1 MQTVTTPR
9 VGVTRRAKRLLAGV
23 VFWVMGRGLVT
34 CARLDSRVRDEVAA
48 WPEGTVVTLLMWP
61 GTPKTS
67 VRKADGRLV
76 ALGSRDVEP
85 TLLVTFKSVAASVPV
100 LLGMKSVLQAFAEH
114 RATVRGD
121 IGLAMSLVRCL
132 HIVEGYLF
140 PDVMTRRILPRPA
153 ARQAG
158 HLRAYAGLLRAGAN
172 LPPARADDTPK
183 EDAPTDTEGDAA

>member
-1 MQTVTTPR
+1 MTTGSTPR
-9 VGVTRRAKRLLAGV
+9 PGPARRAKRLLAGV

-76 ALGSRDVEP
+76 ALGARDVEP

-153 ARQAG
+153 TREAG
-158 HLRAYAGLLRAGAN
+158 HLRAYAGLLRAGAAV
-172 LPPARADDTPK
+172 PHTQSSVAP
-183 EDAPTDTEGDAA
+183 EDGGPTETEGDAA